1 MYMYENL
8 RGRALQPPRTPHDA
22 PLNRNDQRIP
32 RVPYPPRDRSAVLPE
47 PGTLCGASSVE
58 PGRDDADVRVTG
70 RGIGQ
75 RPRATQTG
83 HRVTV

>member
-8 RGRALQPPRTPHDA
+8 RERALQPPRTPHDA

-32 RVPYPPRDRSAVLPE
+32 RVPYPPAGRLPE
-47 PGTLCGASSVE
+47 AERYTVDSGASSVE